1 MGRMDFKRVFQALDS
16 PDGNG
21 NGTQMS
27 LAELPSNLLEAFI
40 PGYSLISRFVLLNF
54 GFDVGI
60 VVSLGV
66 LTWALFTSVQYLFYL
81 GYGIFANHYMSSVYI
96 DDEDDLFHKILTWV
110 AKQRMSKRSRSIK
123 AVSRNAGS
131 GTEYE
136 RDQNSALDEH
146 GIFNFGK
153 WSANI
158 SPRYEPYYGVH
169 HLWHRGRLFVFDRSR
184 REVQQTTGY
193 LAAKDE
199 ELVKLSC
206 IGRSTG
212 PIRNLLAHIKT
223 WSLETETELTS
234 IRRPSNHE
242 RARYAG
248 VWDRLRSKPSRPIET
263 VILDPEQKKR
273 IIADINEY
281 LHPASPR
288 WYARRGIPHRRG
300 YLFHGAPG
308 VGKTSLA
315 YALAG
320 VFGLEI
326 FCISLLDPSLTE
338 STLNRLFANLPH
350 RCIVLLEDIDS
361 AGLTRDD
368 KSDAPLSDTASTKK
382 QNGEL
387 SAETIANAIKSA
399 TAASNRKGPKH
410 GDALGE
416 QGGISLSGL
425 LNAIDGVAAHE
436 GRVLIMTTNH
446 PEKLDDALI
455 RPGRVDLQVEFTLA
469 TKEQIHDIFVRM
481 YGPDGDEPAAT
492 DGSTDINSS
501 KKTANGKLA
510 AASPPASPKPKPTA
524 STQPPSSTHSTPW
537 APELPAAE
545 LKSMARTF
553 AAKLPEE
560 KLSPAEVQNFLLAR
574 KKNPAQ
580 ALDDV
585 DVWCAALLEAKEKK
599 TKVLKVQ

>member
-1 MGRMDFKRVFQALDS
+1 MDFKKVFKALDS
-16 PDGNG
+16 PEGDV
-21 NGTQMS
+21 NGTQIS

-60 VVSLGV
+60 IVSLGV

-96 DDEDDLFHKILTWV
+96 DDEDDLFHKILAWV

-123 AVSRNAGS
+123 AVSRNSTS

-136 RDQNSALDEH
+136 RDQDSALDEH
-146 GIFNFGK
+146 GIFNFSK

-158 SPRYEPYYGVH
+158 PPRYEPYYGVH
-169 HLWHRGRLFVFDRSR
+169 HFWHEGRLFVFDRSR

-223 WSLETETELTS
+223 WSLETETALTS

-242 RARYAG
+242 RARLAG
-248 VWDRLRSKPSRPIET
+248 IWDRLRSKPSRPIET
-263 VILDPEQKKR
+263 VALDYEQKRR

-300 YLFHGAPG
+300 YLFYGAPG

-368 KSDAPLSDTASTKK
+368 QSDAAASSDTPASSTKK
-382 QNGEL
+382 EKCGGEL

-410 GDALGE
+410 ADGAGD

-469 TKEQIHDIFVRM
+469 TKDQIHDIFVRM
-481 YGPDGDEPAAT
+481 YAPDGDEPAAT
-492 DGSTDINSS
+492 DGSATITSS
-501 KKTANGKLA
+501 RNTANGK
-510 AASPPASPKPKPTA
+510 
-524 STQPPSSTHSTPW
+524 PSSAPSPSHPNTYSTPW
-537 APELPAAE
+537 APALSATE
-545 LKSMARTF
+545 LKSMASTF
-553 AAKLPEE
+553 AAKLPED

-574 KKNPAQ
+574 KKDPTK

-599 TKVLKVQ
+599 SKVLKVQ